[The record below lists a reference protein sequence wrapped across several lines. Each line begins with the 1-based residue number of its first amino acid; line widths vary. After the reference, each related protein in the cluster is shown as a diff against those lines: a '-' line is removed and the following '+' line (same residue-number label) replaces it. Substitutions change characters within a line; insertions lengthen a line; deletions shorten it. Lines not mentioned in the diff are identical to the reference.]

1 MTLVTSADSP
11 NRPYRIQRPE
21 GACAPLIIASPH
33 SGSIYPSD
41 FLRRSRLDLRLLRR
55 SEDAFVD
62 ELVADAPSLGLP
74 LICARYARAYVD
86 LNRAPDELDPTL
98 FNAPLPDDARCDSE
112 RVAAGLGVIPR
123 VAGIGLD
130 IYSSRLPLSEAFARL
145 ETVHRPY
152 HAALK
157 ALLEEARSTHGY
169 AVLLDCHS
177 MPSAAL
183 PPAFRNG
190 QPRPQMILGNRWGQS
205 CAPSVLTLVRNAIE
219 AVGYRTALNTPYSG
233 GYTTEAYG
241 QPERNVHVIQIE
253 IDRSLYMSE
262 LHLTRTE
269 GLATLRRHLTEVF
282 GAICAGL
289 PSLNLAPVLRPAAE

>member
-1 MTLVTSADSP
+1 MTLVTLADSP

-21 GACAPLIIASPH
+21 GLCAPLIIASPH
-33 SGSIYPSD
+33 SGTIYPSD

-62 ELVADAPSLGLP
+62 ELVSDAPSLGLP

-86 LNRAPDELDPTL
+86 LNRAPDELDPAM
-98 FNAPLPDDARCDSE
+98 FSGKLPDHARCDSD

-130 IYSSRLPLSEAFARL
+130 IYSSRLPLEEAFARL
-145 ETVHRPY
+145 DAVHRPY
-152 HAALK
+152 HAALRE
-157 ALLEEARSTHGY
+157 LIEEARNTHGY

-183 PPAFRNG
+183 PPTMRNG
-190 QPRPQMILGNRWGQS
+190 QPRPQVILGNRWGES
-205 CAPSVLTLVRNAIE
+205 CAPSVLTLVQEAIE
-219 AVGYRTALNTPYSG
+219 AAGYRTALNTPYSG

-241 QPERNVHVIQIE
+241 QPCRNVHVVQIE

-262 LHLTRTE
+262 LHLTRQP
-269 GLATLRRHLTEVF
+269 GLKMLRNHLSEVF
-282 GAICAGL
+282 AAVYAGL
-289 PSLNLAPVLRPAAE
+289 PGLNLKHALRPAAE

>member
-1 MTLVTSADSP
+1 MTLVTLADSP
-11 NRPYRIQRPE
+11 NRSYRIQRPE

-33 SGSIYPSD
+33 SGTIYPSD

-55 SEDAFVD
+55 SEDAYVD
-62 ELVADAPSLGLP
+62 ELVGDAPSLGLA

-86 LNRAPDELDPTL
+86 LNRAPDELDPL
-98 FNAPLPDDARCDSE
+98 MFSEPVPDTARCDSD

-130 IYSSRLPLSEAFARL
+130 IYNGKLPLAEAYTRL
-145 ETVHRPY
+145 EAVHKPY
-152 HAALK
+152 HAALR
-157 ALLEEARSTHGY
+157 ALIDEARSIHGY

-183 PPAFRNG
+183 PPSSRSG
-190 QPRPQMILGNRWGQS
+190 QARPQMILGNRWGES
-205 CAPSVLTLVRNAIE
+205 CSPAILSLVQGAIE
-219 AVGYRTALNTPYSG
+219 AAGYRTALNTPYSG

-241 QPERNVHVIQIE
+241 QPHRNVHVVQIE

-262 LHLTRTE
+262 LHLTRQA
-269 GLATLRRHLTEVF
+269 GLTTLRRHLAQVF
-282 GAICAGL
+282 SAVQAGL
-289 PSLNLAPVLRPAAE
+289 PALNLATALRPAAE

>member
-1 MTLVTSADSP
+1 MTLVTLADSP

-21 GACAPLIIASPH
+21 GACAPLIVASPH
-33 SGSIYPSD
+33 SGTIYPSD
-41 FLRRSRLDLRLLRR
+41 FLRSSRLDLRLLRR

-74 LICARYARAYVD
+74 LLSARYARAYVD
-86 LNRAPDELDPTL
+86 LNRAPDELDPAM
-98 FNAPLPDDARCDSE
+98 FRDPLPDHARCDTE

-130 IYSSRLPLSEAFARL
+130 IYNTKLPLEEAYARL

-152 HAALK
+152 HAALRE
-157 ALLEEARSTHGY
+157 LIEEARRTHGF
-169 AVLLDCHS
+169 ALLLDCHS

-183 PPAFRNG
+183 PPTSRTG
-190 QPRPQMILGNRWGQS
+190 QSRPQMILGNRWGES
-205 CAPSVLTLVRNAIE
+205 CSPAVLSLVQRAIE
-219 AVGYRTALNTPYSG
+219 AEGYHTALNTPYSG

-241 QPERNVHVIQIE
+241 QPEHRVHVVQIE

-262 LHLTRTE
+262 LHLTRQA
-269 GLATLRRHLTEVF
+269 GLATLRRHLANVF
-282 GAICAGL
+282 AAVRDGL
-289 PSLNLAPVLRPAAE
+289 PGLDLASGLRPAAE

>member
-1 MTLVTSADSP
+1 MTLVTSADSL

-33 SGSIYPSD
+33 SGTIYPSD

-62 ELVADAPSLGLP
+62 ELVGDAPSLGLA

-86 LNRAPDELDPTL
+86 LNRAPDELDPVM
-98 FNAPLPDDARCDSE
+98 FCEPVPDDARCDSE

-130 IYSSRLPLSEAFARL
+130 IYNAKLPLAEAYARL
-145 ETVHRPY
+145 EAVHKPY
-152 HAALK
+152 HAALR
-157 ALLEEARSTHGY
+157 ALIDEARRTHGY

-183 PPAFRNG
+183 PPTSRTG
-190 QPRPQMILGNRWGQS
+190 QPRPQMILGNRWGES
-205 CAPSVLTLVRNAIE
+205 CSPAVLSLVQEAIE
-219 AVGYRTALNTPYSG
+219 AAGYRTALNTPYSG

-241 QPERNVHVIQIE
+241 QPHRNVHVVQIE

-262 LHLTRTE
+262 LHLTRQA
-269 GLATLRRHLTEVF
+269 GLTTLRRHLAQVF
-282 GAICAGL
+282 AAVHAGL
-289 PSLNLAPVLRPAAE
+289 PALRLAPALRPAAE